1 MISRTSLTICLRFFS
16 VACWRGFAFWRSAR
30 QFKRDNVLFRKSKVP
45 MEEFWRLLI
54 KEEEV
59 PSVIDEAMKA

>member
-1 MISRTSLTICLRFFS
+1 MEVGQAIQKDS
-16 VACWRGFAFWRSAR
+16 
-30 QFKRDNVLFRKSKVP
+30 VLFRKSKVP